1 MATTP
6 AQELLR
12 IAYRLSAESPD
23 PSTQNAAFLVD
34 EHSIPIMRSGVVN
47 EFPLGVHYSPDRWE
61 RPIKYSYV
69 EHAERNCLFKAA
81 SDGLG
86 TSGLTMV
93 CPWAACDDCARAI
106 IQCGISCL
114 IRNASE
120 PGVTHARWGTSI
132 AIADIMLQEAGV
144 DIIDVEMHGGMFREL
159 DPIRRDGKLWQP

>member
-1 MATTP
+1 MGTTP

-12 IAYRLSAESPD
+12 FAYRFSAESPD
-23 PSTQNAAFLVD
+23 PSTQNAAFLTG
-34 EHSIPIMRSGVVN
+34 ESGPLLFTAAVN
-47 EFPLGVHYSPDRWE
+47 EFPEGVHYSAERWE

-81 SDGLG
+81 AGGLC
-86 TSGLTMV
+86 TTGLTMV

-114 IRNASE
+114 IRNKAE
-120 PGVTHARWGTSI
+120 PGDTHPRWGTSI
-132 AIADIMLQEAGV
+132 AIADIMLMEAGV